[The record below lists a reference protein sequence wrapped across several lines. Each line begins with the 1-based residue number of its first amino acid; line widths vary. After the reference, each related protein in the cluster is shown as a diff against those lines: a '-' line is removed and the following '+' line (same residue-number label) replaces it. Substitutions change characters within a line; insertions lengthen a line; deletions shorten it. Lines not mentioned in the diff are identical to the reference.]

1 MARPRKEGMDYFP
14 HDTDAVSDEK
24 IEALRLLYGND
35 GYAFYFILLERIYRT
50 SNFELDISDAETIQ
64 ILARK
69 VAVTEEKFNQMLETA
84 LKRGLFDKTAYHER
98 GVLTSEGIKKRANVV
113 VEKRL
118 KMREKYQNE
127 KLSTN
132 SETSIISDAEITE
145 ETTEESTQSKEKKSK
160 QKKNNN
166 NISSR
171 RKSKIYDQQSVY
183 YQLALRLFNK
193 IRENNPSFKE
203 PDLQKWADDV
213 RLMIERDNRTEQQVA
228 YLIDWCQQDSF
239 WRANILSP
247 AKLRKQ
253 FDRLVMQI
261 KSEKEKINKPKK
273 IAKIIHIARP
283 SHLPEPQ
290 VTEEEKQGLNQLLED
305 EMLI

>member
-24 IEALRLLYGND
+24 IEALRFLYGND

-50 SNFELDISDAETIQ
+50 TNFELDISDAETIQ
-64 ILARK
+64 ILAKK
-69 VAVTEEKFNQMLETA
+69 VAVTEEKFKQMLETA
-84 LKRGLFDKTAYHER
+84 LKRGLFDTTAYHER

-118 KMREKYQNE
+118 KMREKYRND
-127 KLSTN
+127 KFSADSDVSL
-132 SETSIISDAEITE
+132 ISDAEITE
-145 ETTEESTQSKEKKSK
+145 ETVEERTQSKEKIKE
-160 QKKNNN
+160 KKNN

-171 RKSKIYDQQSVY
+171 RKSKTYDEQSVY
-183 YQLALRLFNK
+183 YQLSLRLFNK
-193 IRENNPSFKE
+193 IRENNPNFKE
-203 PDLQKWADDV
+203 PNLQKWADDI
-213 RLMIERDNRTEQQVA
+213 RLMIERDNRTEQQIA
-228 YLIDWCQQDSF
+228 YLIDWCQNDSF
-239 WRANILSP
+239 WKANILSP

-261 KSEKEKINKPKK
+261 KAEKEKADKPKNTK
-273 IAKIIHIARP
+273 KIIPITRP
-283 SHLPEPQ
+283 SHLPEPKISD
-290 VTEEEKQGLNQLLED
+290 EEKQGLNQLLDD